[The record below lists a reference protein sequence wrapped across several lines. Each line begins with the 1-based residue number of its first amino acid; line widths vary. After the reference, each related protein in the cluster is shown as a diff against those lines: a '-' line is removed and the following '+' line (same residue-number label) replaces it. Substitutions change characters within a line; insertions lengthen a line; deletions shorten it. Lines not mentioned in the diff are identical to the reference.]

1 MFNKLQLDNSIS
13 RAAQSPACSGPAV
26 QILHHFVHDMNKVNM
41 VHGSPAELAKQC
53 HMKILQFN
61 LGIKNLK
68 QLNILRKYTKR
79 EYMLNPDYAYN
90 GDDKRYF
97 IIKSMWD
104 MQTTSGL
111 RTE

>member
-1 MFNKLQLDNSIS
+1 MFNKMQLDNSIS
-13 RAAQSPACSGPAV
+13 RIARSPACTGPAV
-26 QILHHFVHDMNKVNM
+26 QVLHHFAYDMNKINM
-41 VHGSPAELAKQC
+41 VRGTPAELAKHC
-53 HMKILQFN
+53 RMKILQFN

-68 QLNILRKYTKR
+68 QLNIIRKYTKR

-104 MQTTSGL
+104 NQTTLGL
-111 RTE
+111 RKE

>member
-1 MFNKLQLDNSIS
+1 LFNKLKLDTSIS
-13 RAAQSPACSGPAV
+13 RLAHSPACSGPAV
-26 QILHHFVHDMNKVNM
+26 QILHYFAYNINKINV
-41 VHGSPAELAKQC
+41 VQGTPAELAKLC

-68 QLNILRKYTKR
+68 QLNIIRKYTKR
-79 EYMLNPDYAYN
+79 EYMLNPDYAHN
-90 GDDKRYF
+90 GDDKRYY

-104 MQTTSGL
+104 HQTTSGL